1 MTPDIA
7 AALSAIEAG
16 RRATDLEGQTL
27 EFKQAKT
34 RREETLR
41 DIAEAAICLANGAG
55 GAIVLGVADRESGPG
70 AFLGTELDAD
80 QLRQSIHAGTNPRL
94 LVSVEEA
101 QFLGARLL
109 FIRVPE
115 GLDVYA
121 DSKGR
126 PYRRLGNQ
134 CQPMSPAEASLLR
147 EDRLG
152 VDWSAG
158 RSDRRPE
165 EVSPVSFAALRTIL
179 AGLPD

>member
-7 AALSAIEAG
+7 AAFSAIEAG
-16 RRATDLEGQTL
+16 RRAADLEGQTL

-55 GAIVLGVADRESGPG
+55 GTIVLGVADRESGPG

-134 CQPMSPAEASLLR
+134 CQPM
-147 EDRLG
+147 
-152 VDWSAG
+152 
-158 RSDRRPE
+158 
-165 EVSPVSFAALRTIL
+165 
-179 AGLPD
+179 